1 MKKSGTIDQTMTDVI
16 LADTKRGIAQALRE
30 IFNHFGGGGKLL
42 RFSRDVYIK
51 VNGVGS
57 EPYVYTD
64 PEVLR
69 ETILYFREC
78 GARKIFVM
86 ENCTQANFT
95 RLVFQSTGYLRICR
109 ETGAIPVFLDETAA
123 VPIFLEGL
131 EEFINISAFVLE
143 KLIEQRKENFY
154 LSLPKLKTHSMS
166 QVTLSIK
173 NQFGLVHQKSRIADH
188 NYRLH
193 QKFADIYRVLRP
205 DFALIDGLVA
215 TNHGHYPTTHN
226 AGKCVVPMDI
236 LIGGTDPLAT
246 DVVGAALIGFNL
258 TEVKHLNL
266 CRDVGIGQSDISRI
280 NIINRP
286 LFDERRQNFTCE
298 LLDDYPPDIEFLRG
312 SERCCKEG
320 CRRNTESIVE
330 MIYRDHN
337 GKGGFAILM
346 GKGIDQQAVNKIN
359 GRAHIAGSC
368 AIQDYGI
375 ALERRLGKRNVTMS
389 PGCNDLAL
397 STAGLC
403 KQMGIHPLRL
413 SRVDPVRSAALLI
426 TAKLKGSQA
435 NIVPLI

>member
-1 MKKSGTIDQTMTDVI
+1 MQKSGAIEKTMTDVV
-16 LADTKRGIAQALRE
+16 LADTKHGIAQAISE

-42 RFSRDVYIK
+42 RSSRDVYIK

-69 ETILYFREC
+69 ETILYFRGC
-78 GARKIFVM
+78 GARQIFVM

-95 RLVFQSTGYLRICR
+95 RLVFQSIGYLRICK

-131 EEFINISAFVLE
+131 EEFINISAFVFE
-143 KLIEQRKENFY
+143 KLIEQREENFY

-215 TNHGHYPTTHN
+215 TNHGHYPTAYN

-236 LIGGTDPLAT
+236 LIGGNDPLAT

-258 TEVKHLNL
+258 TEVKHLDL
-266 CRDVGIGQSDISRI
+266 CRNVGIGQSDISRI
-280 NIINRP
+280 NIVNRP
-286 LFDERRQNFTCE
+286 LFDERKRNFTCE

-312 SERCCKEG
+312 NERCCKEG

-346 GKGIDQQAVNKIN
+346 GKGIDRQAVDRIN

-368 AIQDYGI
+368 AIQDYGV

-413 SRVDPVRSAALLI
+413 SRLDPVRSAALLI